1 VLVSPVYCTARRK
14 PVQRGI
20 LNRVQVYACAAH
32 STTDDSHR
40 PKYNFHM
47 ARFDTHEALLRAR
60 ELMDTQYAQSLDLD
74 ELARTANFSRYHFL
88 RAFHRVFHAT
98 PHEYLTRKRVERAK
112 ELLAESDLTVTEICF
127 EVGFE
132 SLGSFSTLFHNIVG
146 WSPSIYRARTWEMR
160 KNPLKFI
167 PNCYVI
173 MHGIQVSES
182 KE

>member
-1 VLVSPVYCTARRK
+1 
-14 PVQRGI
+14 
-20 LNRVQVYACAAH
+20 
-32 STTDDSHR
+32 
-40 PKYNFHM
+40 M
-47 ARFDTHEALLRAR
+47 ARSASHQSLQRAR
-60 ELMDTQYAQSLDLD
+60 ELMDANYAQPLDLD

-88 RAFHRVFHAT
+88 RAFRIAYHAT

-112 ELLAESDLTVTEICF
+112 ELLAEGELTVTEICF

-132 SLGSFSTLFHNIVG
+132 SLGSFSSLFHKMVG
-146 WSPSIYRARTWEMR
+146 WSPSIYRARAWEMR

-173 MHGIQVSES
+173 MHGIQVSDS